1 MKFSKRTKTFA
12 VLTAAAMLLNTTS
25 AIPILNAS
33 AEEEKTVSVTLSD
46 WSETLDF
53 SDIEVELPTTT
64 VTLTPNRSGTLNF
77 SDIYSEY
84 DPEADPVLKSFD
96 DDGESGGYQCNYWD
110 IKSDLVA
117 AINQQEGVNL
127 DNNSTVEITDF
138 SIGYSWTY
146 TSTEEERIPNIMVW
160 PSVWG
165 NDADGNSA
173 NNRGDLVRSHNTL
186 KGSGTFSTADC
197 TDEGVESLD
206 IIWGFSLNSG
216 ASTNNPNDVLEFSWD
231 SVTFTVRYLEGSS
244 GGWKSFNADGKQ
256 WKFVHYTDDEGT
268 ISPYIQE
275 IAKAIKAETNETPL
289 DWTIKVNDISA
300 DYNWVFKTT
309 VENPDVSMYTMV
321 NGNNDTEW
329 VQSDSI
335 EQKFTGTEGSGTI
348 SAADFTKEAGL
359 SITDYHG
366 LFIDMGTWTD
376 NPADTLTLTLS
387 NLTFDVTYQT
397 SGYEAPEDAVSV
409 TVPDM
414 TEVVDFSDIPQADY
428 QTTEITLTP
437 NWNGSVSFAGV
448 DPEGDPVLRQMYNEA
463 TDSGNYSFDI
473 WNNREDI
480 VSAIEAKEG
489 VTLTDD
495 SPIQMTGVSMTYSW
509 KHTTTDESVEYS
521 IGAWPNVWG
530 YDANG
535 NEVKIGDGYT
545 GYTSKEGSDVFN
557 TATST
562 ISGVQDLDD
571 IHGFG
576 LDMGAWSN
584 NPEDALDVTVER
596 ITLTVRY
603 SVSASGSYKDSGL
616 ELRHF
621 NDDGTTSAF
630 TEQVLDSIE
639 AQTGSRPEAWK
650 IQIKNITADYEWSFK
665 TAQEAPVIHINSNSA
680 GLNGED
686 WAEGAY
692 VHDGYSGKT
701 GSGTISAY
709 ESATRGE
716 AYLTDYHIMR
726 VGVGSWTDDPDDTLT
741 FTLKNI
747 TVDVIIQTESSD
759 DDYSSVYL
767 SYEKLQDAKY
777 LKVSMEVTEKD
788 SCGHDID
795 HIGDDGVKY
804 YDDWTYCPWPVV
816 DVRRISSDGSIV
828 GDSYSFMPEDFD
840 MKITSAIVS
849 LSDIY
854 AKTGELLEGE
864 QLEFLS
870 SSAVTVTGAEIM
882 DSLPEIDLGT
892 GRIDEVFLKQ
902 DHYWDS
908 ETNQEVPTDGVDLVA
923 AMDLVNFAHGKNF
936 DGYSAIAIDYTLL
949 NPKDCSAVVVILN
962 GWETNGMGWKIR
974 YYPADEKSGRI
985 IIDLSD
991 KQDKSVNTISVGA
1004 VAQPTAQVGDSF
1016 SPCLAV
1022 TDAKILTS
1030 CNEAETGTID
1040 EVEAVDPPEFD
1051 ELGSKTVN
1059 VTIDSDWT
1067 NTIDFSGVDT
1077 VDGEFRH
1084 LYSDETQSGNWYIDK
1099 YVNDNI
1105 NPEIISAIEEQI
1117 GDTPCDWP
1125 FVINDITA
1133 VCEWEVSTNESGSGD
1148 TGTVQFFPNTCGI
1161 ADVPESE
1168 GSWREASN
1176 SDDPSFNLSEKTGSC
1191 NISASRIA
1199 ALSNVTDISDY
1210 FGMGLDIGT
1219 WSNDPSATLTLRI
1232 TSVKLNISYVPK
1244 NVMYLSY
1251 DELKDAKYVKIYSD
1265 VAKKTECGH
1274 DNPDHIGDDGV
1285 SYFDDWTYCP
1295 WTSVKV
1301 SRISADGTISDVYDA
1316 WPDQFDKPSVT
1327 AIESLSDITAVTGE
1341 LSEGDVL
1348 EFAGS
1353 SSETVTKVE
1362 VIDSLPDIQ
1371 LDSITIDEVTIEED
1385 TDWDPD
1391 LGESVPNGRVC
1402 RQYARMMHNSPST
1415 IKINDYPVVKINYT
1429 LKNPDECRAIVVIIS
1444 GWSDDGTDTGWV
1456 AKYYPVSGNSGTII
1470 ADFSDLMDKTY
1481 YQVFAG
1487 VITCPTVKIGNAFTP
1502 GFTAEG
1508 VLMNSNTDKITEEYD
1523 YHAPEVVLAE
1533 NIEIVENIYK
1543 EESDDPYILTIDEL
1557 EAIEAVLEN
1566 DYNK

>member
-1 MKFSKRTKTFA
+1 MKISKRSKTFA

-25 AIPILNAS
+25 AIPILNVS
-33 AEEEKTVSVTLSD
+33 AEEEKSVSVTLSD

-53 SDIEVELPTTT
+53 SDTAVELSTTT
-64 VTLTPNRSGTLNF
+64 VTLPLSSSGTLDF
-77 SDIYSEY
+77 KGI
-84 DPEADPVLKSFD
+84 DPEAEPVLKSFG
-96 DDGESGGYQCNYWD
+96 DDGESGSYQCDYWK

-138 SIGYSWTY
+138 FIDYSWTY
-146 TSTEEERIPNIMVW
+146 TSTEEEKVPNIMVW
-160 PSVWG
+160 PAVWG
-165 NDADGNSA
+165 NDANGNAA
-173 NNRGDLVRSHNTL
+173 NNSGDLVRFHDKM
-186 KGSGTFSTADC
+186 KGGGTFSTAECEDS
-197 TDEGVESLD
+197 GVQSLD
-206 IIWGFSLNSG
+206 IIWGFSLDAG
-216 ASTNNPNDVLEFSWD
+216 ASTNNPDDVLEFSWD
-231 SVTFTVRYLEGSS
+231 SVTFTVRYLEGSK
-244 GGWKSFNADGKQ
+244 GDWKSFNSEGRQ
-256 WKFVHYTDDEGT
+256 WEFVHYTDDEGT
-268 ISPYIQE
+268 MSSYIQE
-275 IAKAIKAETNETPL
+275 ISKAIKAKTNETPR
-289 DWTIKVNDISA
+289 DWTIKVNNISA
-300 DYNWVFKTT
+300 DYNWVFKTEL
-309 VENPDVSMYTMV
+309 ENPEVSMYTMV
-321 NGNNDTEW
+321 NGDTGTDWAE
-329 VQSDSI
+329 SESI

-348 SAADFTKEAGL
+348 SAAGFTKEAGL
-359 SITDYHG
+359 SIADYQG

-387 NLTFDVTYQT
+387 NITFDVTYQT
-397 SGYEAPEDAVSV
+397 SGYEAPEGVVTV

-414 TEVVDFSDIPQADY
+414 TEVIDYSDIPQAEY

-448 DPEGDPVLRQMYNEA
+448 DPEGEPELRQMYNEA
-463 TDSGNYSFDI
+463 TDSGNYSFDC
-473 WNNREDI
+473 WNNRAEI
-480 VSAIEAKEG
+480 VSAIEANEG

-495 SPIQMTGVSMTYSW
+495 SPIEMTAVSMTYSW
-509 KHTTTDESVEYS
+509 KYTTTDVREEYS

-535 NEVKIGDGYT
+535 NGVKIGDTYT
-545 GYTSKEGSDVFN
+545 GYTSKEGSGVFN

-562 ISGVQDLDD
+562 ISGVQDLDN
-571 IHGFG
+571 IQGFG
-576 LDMGAWSN
+576 LDMGAWTN
-584 NPEDALDVTVER
+584 NPEDTLDVTVES

-603 SVSASGSYKDSGL
+603 SVSAAGGNKDGGF
-616 ELRHF
+616 EIRHY
-621 NDDGTTSAF
+621 NDDGTTTDF
-630 TEQVLDSIE
+630 TEQVLDSVKE
-639 AQTGSRPEAWK
+639 QTGSRPEAWE
-650 IQIKNITADYEWSFK
+650 IQIRNITADYEWSFK
-665 TAQEAPVIHINSNSA
+665 TARDAPVINISSNSA
-680 GLNGED
+680 GFCEGDENWREGE
-686 WAEGAY
+686 Y

-701 GSGTISAY
+701 GSCTISAY
-709 ESATRGE
+709 ESAVRGGTD
-716 AYLTDYHIMR
+716 LTDLHIMR
-726 VGVGSWTDDPDDTLT
+726 VSTGSWTDDPDDTLT

-747 TVDVIIQTESSD
+747 TVDVVIQNGSS

-767 SYEKLQDAKY
+767 SYEDLQGAKY
-777 LKVSMEVTEKD
+777 LQVSMEVTEKD

-804 YDDWTYCPWPVV
+804 YDSWTYCPWPVV

-828 GDSYSFMPEDFD
+828 GDTYRLMPEDFD
-840 MKITSAIVS
+840 KKITSATVS

-864 QLEFLS
+864 QLELLS

-882 DSLPEIDLGT
+882 NSLPDPDLGT
-892 GRIDEVFLKQ
+892 VRIDEVFLKQ

-923 AMDLVNFAHGKNF
+923 AMDLSNFAHGKNF

-962 GWETNGMGWKIR
+962 GWETNGIGWNMR

-1030 CNEAETGTID
+1030 CSEAETETID
-1040 EVEAVDPPEFD
+1040 EVEAVAPPEYD
-1051 ELGSKTVN
+1051 EFGRKTVN

-1067 NTIDFSGVDT
+1067 NTIDFSGVDIEE
-1077 VDGEFRH
+1077 GEFRH
-1084 LYSDETQSGNWYIDK
+1084 FYNPETESDIWEIVK
-1099 YVNDNI
+1099 YANDEGKI
-1105 NPEIISAIEEQI
+1105 SPEIISAIEEQT

-1133 VCEWEVSTNESGSGD
+1133 VCEWEVSTDGTGSGE
-1148 TGTVQFFPNTCGI
+1148 TGTVKFIPNAFGM
-1161 ADVPESE
+1161 ADVPEGEEGWRDANSPDIPSLEFSE
-1168 GSWREASN
+1168 R
-1176 SDDPSFNLSEKTGSC
+1176 TGSC
-1191 NISASRIA
+1191 NISASRVA
-1199 ALSNVTDISDY
+1199 AYGDVTDISD
-1210 FGMGLDIGT
+1210 FHGLSINAGI
-1219 WSNDPSATLTLRI
+1219 WSKDPSATLTMRV

-1244 NVMYLSY
+1244 NAMYLSY

-1274 DNPDHIGDDGV
+1274 GNPDHIGDDGK
-1285 SYFDDWTYCP
+1285 SYYDDWTYCP
-1295 WTSVKV
+1295 WSAVKV
-1301 SRISADGTISDVYDA
+1301 CRISADGKVSDVYEVL
-1316 WPDQFDKPSVT
+1316 PDQGNMPSVT
-1327 AIESLSDITAVTGE
+1327 AIRSLSDITAVTGE
-1341 LSEGDVL
+1341 LHEGDVL

-1371 LDSITIDEVTIEED
+1371 LDSKTIDEVTIEED
-1385 TDWDPD
+1385 SYWDPV
-1391 LGESVPNGRVC
+1391 LEESVPNGRVG
-1402 RQYARMMHNSPST
+1402 RQYAQMMHDHHSA

-1429 LKNPDECRAIVVIIS
+1429 LKNPDECRAIVVILN
-1444 GWSDDGTDTGWV
+1444 GWDENGTGWV
-1456 AKYYPVSGNSGTII
+1456 TKYYPVSGNSGTII
-1470 ADFSDLMDKTY
+1470 ADFSDLMDKMY
-1481 YQVFAG
+1481 YQVYVG
-1487 VITCPTVKIGNAFTP
+1487 VITRPTVKIGDAFTP

-1508 VLMNSNTDKITEEYD
+1508 VLMNSYSDKITEEYD
-1523 YHAPEVVLAE
+1523 YHADDVVLAE
-1533 NIEIVENIYK
+1533 NIEIVENIYS

-1557 EAIEAVLEN
+1557 EAIEAVLDN

>member
-1 MKFSKRTKTFA
+1 
-12 VLTAAAMLLNTTS
+12 ML
-25 AIPILNAS
+25 IR
-33 AEEEKTVSVTLSD
+33 
-46 WSETLDF
+46 F
-53 SDIEVELPTTT
+53 DIEVELPTTT

-77 SDIYSEY
+77 SGIYSEY

-173 NNRGDLVRSHNTL
+173 NNSGDLVRSHNTL

-206 IIWGFSLNSG
+206 IIWGFSLNAG

-256 WKFVHYTDDEGT
+256 WKFAHYTDDEGT

-300 DYNWVFKTT
+300 DYNWVFKTA
-309 VENPDVSMYTMV
+309 VENPEVSMYTMV

-348 SAADFTKEAGL
+348 SAAGFTKEAGL

-448 DPEGDPVLRQMYNEA
+448 DPEGDPVLRQLYNEA

-509 KHTTTDESVEYS
+509 KHTTTDEREEYS

-535 NEVKIGDGYT
+535 NEVKIGDRYT

-616 ELRHF
+616 ELRHY

-665 TAQEAPVIHINSNSA
+665 TAQEAPVIHIHSNSA

-692 VHDGYSGKT
+692 VHDGYIGKT

-795 HIGDDGVKY
+795 HIGDDGV
-804 YDDWTYCPWPVV
+804 
-816 DVRRISSDGSIV
+816 
-828 GDSYSFMPEDFD
+828 
-840 MKITSAIVS
+840 
-849 LSDIY
+849 
-854 AKTGELLEGE
+854 
-864 QLEFLS
+864 
-870 SSAVTVTGAEIM
+870 
-882 DSLPEIDLGT
+882 
-892 GRIDEVFLKQ
+892 
-902 DHYWDS
+902 
-908 ETNQEVPTDGVDLVA
+908 
-923 AMDLVNFAHGKNF
+923 
-936 DGYSAIAIDYTLL
+936 
-949 NPKDCSAVVVILN
+949 
-962 GWETNGMGWKIR
+962 
-974 YYPADEKSGRI
+974 
-985 IIDLSD
+985 
-991 KQDKSVNTISVGA
+991 
-1004 VAQPTAQVGDSF
+1004 
-1016 SPCLAV
+1016 
-1022 TDAKILTS
+1022 
-1030 CNEAETGTID
+1030 
-1040 EVEAVDPPEFD
+1040 
-1051 ELGSKTVN
+1051 
-1059 VTIDSDWT
+1059 
-1067 NTIDFSGVDT
+1067 
-1077 VDGEFRH
+1077 
-1084 LYSDETQSGNWYIDK
+1084 
-1099 YVNDNI
+1099 
-1105 NPEIISAIEEQI
+1105 
-1117 GDTPCDWP
+1117 
-1125 FVINDITA
+1125 
-1133 VCEWEVSTNESGSGD
+1133 
-1148 TGTVQFFPNTCGI
+1148 
-1161 ADVPESE
+1161 
-1168 GSWREASN
+1168 
-1176 SDDPSFNLSEKTGSC
+1176 
-1191 NISASRIA
+1191 
-1199 ALSNVTDISDY
+1199 
-1210 FGMGLDIGT
+1210 
-1219 WSNDPSATLTLRI
+1219 
-1232 TSVKLNISYVPK
+1232 
-1244 NVMYLSY
+1244 
-1251 DELKDAKYVKIYSD
+1251 
-1265 VAKKTECGH
+1265 
-1274 DNPDHIGDDGV
+1274 

-1316 WPDQFDKPSVT
+1316 WPDQANMPSVT

-1371 LDSITIDEVTIEED
+1371 LDSITIDDVTIEED

-1391 LGESVPNGRVC
+1391 LGESVPNGRVG
-1402 RQYARMMHNSPST
+1402 RQYAQMMHNSPST
-1415 IKINDYPVVKINYT
+1415 ININDYPVVKINYT

-1456 AKYYPVSGNSGTII
+1456 SKYYPVSGNSGTII

-1508 VLMNSNTDKITEEYD
+1508 VLMNSNTDKIIEEYD

-1557 EAIEAVLEN
+1557 EAIEAVLEI